1 MTSSFGALDLPVA
14 LGVPASPFVDPV
26 IVGLLDFL
34 GHCINDAIG
43 DRLSQIR
50 PGLTEAC
57 PTANR
62 HAYDP
67 RQSFVRNAMPAL
79 YIWWGGRSKNI
90 EHTMVR
96 NRRDRDLN
104 LLYVCAAVM
113 YPDGAPVFAG
123 VPAAVDAAIAQA
135 SDRGYHPTYGTPPG
149 TLLARQLAPP
159 GRLGWEYTGGQIG
172 ILEPVPRRRRNAD
185 PNHQEDTYPALQGT
199 IRVSELRVDST
210 ADDEVLEDGRLVVT
224 HEGFPILE
232 RVLSGADP

>member
-1 MTSSFGALDLPVA
+1 MTSSLGALDIPVS
-14 LGVPASPFVDPV
+14 LGASATPFVDPV
-26 IVGLLDFL
+26 VMGLLDFL

-57 PTANR
+57 PAANR

-79 YIWWGGRSKNI
+79 YIWWGGRSKNV
-90 EHTMVR
+90 EHTVVR

-104 LLYVCAAVM
+104 LLYVCGPVM
-113 YPDGAPVFAG
+113 YPDGAPVLAG

-135 SDRGYHPTYGTPPG
+135 SDRGYHPTYGSPPG

-159 GRLGWEYTGGQIG
+159 GQLGWEYTGGQVG
-172 ILEPVPRRRRNAD
+172 ILEPIPRRGRKTD
-185 PNHQEDTYPALQGT
+185 PNHQEDTFPALQGT
-199 IRVSELRVDST
+199 IKVMELRVDST
-210 ADDEVLEDGRLVVT
+210 AGDEVLEPGSLTITVED
-224 HEGFPILE
+224 FPILT
-232 RVLSGADP
+232 RNLSGA